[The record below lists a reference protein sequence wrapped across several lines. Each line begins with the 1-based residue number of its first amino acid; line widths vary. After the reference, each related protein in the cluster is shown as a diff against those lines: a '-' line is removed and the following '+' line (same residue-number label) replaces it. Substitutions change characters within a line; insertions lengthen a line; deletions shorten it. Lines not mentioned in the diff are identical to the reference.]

1 MTRKRVA
8 IAALALGLLVAWRLF
23 AGGAGRGGPP
33 PGAAEAALRAD
44 TYVVT
49 ASPVRDVVRTV
60 GTLAANESV
69 ELVAELSRRLVSV
82 SVTEGTL
89 VEAGA
94 LLFKLDD
101 ADLRAELAE
110 LEARRRL
117 AASTHQ
123 RQKQLLDFDQKAL
136 SQQAYEQS
144 MSELESVAAEIDAL
158 RVTLAKTELRAPFR
172 ARAGLR
178 HVSEGAWVTPE
189 TPLIGL
195 QDTSRIK
202 IDFSLPERHAAAVS
216 VGQKFRFSVAARAA
230 PVEGE
235 ILAIEPAIDAPTRS
249 LRVRGI
255 VENPDGLLLP
265 GAFVTVEIPVEQQT
279 AGVLVPSQALVP
291 SVSGQAVYVL
301 ENGKAALREVEIG
314 LRTSNEVEVRSGLA
328 VGDTV
333 LTSNLLRLRPG
344 VPVEP
349 SGTATA
355 GS

>member
-1 MTRKRVA
+1 MTRRRVA
-8 IAALALGLLVAWRLF
+8 IAAGALGLALLLAFRLF
-23 AGGAGRGGPP
+23 GAGGGRGPAP
-33 PGAAEAALRAD
+33 AAEVPLRAE

-49 ASPVRDVVRTV
+49 PRPVRDVVRTV

-69 ELVAELSRRLVSV
+69 VLVAELSRRLVGV
-82 SVTEGTL
+82 SVAEGSI

-101 ADLRAELAE
+101 ADLKAELGE
-110 LEARRRL
+110 LAARRRL
-117 AASTHQ
+117 AASTHE
-123 RQKQLLDFDQKAL
+123 RQKQLLAFDQKAL
-136 SQQAYEQS
+136 SQQAYDQA
-144 MSELESVAAEIDAL
+144 MSELEGVDAEIAAL
-158 RVTLAKTELRAPFR
+158 RVTLAKTEIRAPFR

-202 IDFSLPERHAAAVS
+202 IDFSLPERHAGAVS
-216 VGQKFRFSVAARAA
+216 VGQKFRFSVAARAE

-255 VENPDGLLLP
+255 VENPDGVLLP
-265 GAFVTVEIPVEQQT
+265 GAFVSVEIPVEQVT
-279 AGVLVPSQALVP
+279 AGVLVPSEALVP

-301 ENGKAALREVEIG
+301 RDGLAELREVEIG
-314 LRTSNEVEVRSGLA
+314 LRTEDAVEVRTGLA

-344 VPVEP
+344 VRVEP
-349 SGTATA
+349 AETATA